1 MSFDL
6 SQAWRTVQH
15 MIDALIAA
23 LPRLVLALVVFGIFV
38 ALAYAAKA
46 AVQRAASRHDGHRT
60 LQLALGRLA
69 QSAMIVLGFLVA
81 VTVAFPAF
89 SPANLISLLGVGSVA
104 IGFAFKD
111 IFQNFL
117 AGLLILVT
125 KPFRV
130 GDEIVYQQHEGTV
143 EDIQTRATLIRTSDG
158 KRVVI
163 PNSDLYTNTVVVNTA
178 YATVRTT
185 YDFRVRFGDDVERAR
200 QVITGVLVRAEGV
213 LPDPKA
219 DCVVAD
225 IADDGVKLRARW
237 WTASRGDDRKGF
249 VLGEVKRRLEEAGI
263 EPPYPTREVLV
274 HAVDGGGRDGDRRR
288 AAPAGDRPAP
298 PVRSSLADVAPNGA
312 GRP

>member
-15 MIDALIAA
+15 MINAAIAA
-23 LPRLVLALVVFGIFV
+23 LPRLLLALVVFVVFV
-38 ALAYAAKA
+38 GLAVAAK
-46 AVQRAASRHDGHRT
+46 VVVRRAASRHEGHQT

-69 QSAMIVLGFLVA
+69 QSAMVVLGFLVA

-117 AGLLILVT
+117 AGLLILIT

-130 GDEIVYQQHEGTV
+130 GDDIVYREYAGTV
-143 EDIQTRATLIRTSDG
+143 QDIQTRATLIRTPDG

-178 YATVRTT
+178 YPTVRTT
-185 YDFRVRFGDDVERAR
+185 YDFRIHHGDDVERAR
-200 QVITGVLVRAEGV
+200 QVIGEVLAQVEGV

-219 DCVVAD
+219 DCVIADVAD
-225 IADDGVKLRARW
+225 EGVVLRARW
-237 WTASRGDDRKGF
+237 WTSSRGDDRKGQ
-249 VLGEVKRRLEEAGI
+249 VLGEVKRRLEGAGI
-263 EPPYPTREVLV
+263 RLAYPVREVVLRREPDGAADATDASRREDGRRREPT
-274 HAVDGGGRDGDRRR
+274 HAAAGVSDGG
-288 AAPAGDRPAP
+288 ARP
-298 PVRSSLADVAPNGA
+298 
-312 GRP
+312 